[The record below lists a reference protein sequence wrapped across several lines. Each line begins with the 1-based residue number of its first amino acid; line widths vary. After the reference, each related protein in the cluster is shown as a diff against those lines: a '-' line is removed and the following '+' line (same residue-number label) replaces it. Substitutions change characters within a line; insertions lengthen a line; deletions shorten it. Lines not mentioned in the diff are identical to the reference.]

1 MIDKPVYYHVAFFL
15 SINGFGALGEDIF
28 GGQWGPVDEQVLV
41 LNGVGVAADPKEL
54 YENPGLQI
62 IVRGKKGLADHEVY
76 TRAKSISDFL
86 LAQLD
91 NVEISGVCYTGFEE
105 SSNIANLG
113 KDDNERFVYSM
124 NFTTFRNRT

>member
-15 SINGFGALGEDIF
+15 SINGFGTLGETIF
-28 GGQWGPVDEQVLV
+28 GGKWGKPDEQVLV
-41 LNGVGVAADPKEL
+41 LNGVGSPADPKET

-76 TRAKSISDFL
+76 TTAKAISDFL

-113 KDDNERFVYSM
+113 KDENERFMYSM